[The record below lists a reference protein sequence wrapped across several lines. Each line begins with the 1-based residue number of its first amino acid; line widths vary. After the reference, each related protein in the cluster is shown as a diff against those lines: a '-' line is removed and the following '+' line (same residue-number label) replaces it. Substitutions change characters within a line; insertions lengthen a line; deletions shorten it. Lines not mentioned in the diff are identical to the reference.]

1 MGFGV
6 QGRSLSIFE
15 RQQSRACVLCLS
27 WQADEWWRCSCR
39 RGRIC
44 GTWRVWLGLGLAVL
58 GVQARVVGWWGQ
70 KAPAG
75 NFAGSR
81 EPADPRAE
89 SCDGV
94 GSVGACLLC
103 GLSLPA
109 RLCAR
114 LSGQAGRLGESPPYS
129 IARNLMCIQGY
140 ASQVFAR
147 AIRHL
152 WLKPFAPSRPQVP
165 RFLNPARK
173 LDWSNVEQGRGKGRL
188 FKDRSP
194 TPHLNT
200 CLVFWFV
207 ILFQ

>member
-1 MGFGV
+1 MVEPRRNSALRVRRGFWGPGSSV
-6 QGRSLSIFE
+6 VDILSASSRE
-15 RQQSRACVLCLS
+15 RVLCLS

-70 KAPAG
+70 EAPAG

-109 RLCAR
+109 RLCPR
-114 LSGQAGRLGESPPYS
+114 LSGQAGRLGEFPAYS
-129 IARNLMCIQGY
+129 MYSLARNLLFVQGC

-152 WLKPFAPSRPQVP
+152 WLKTFALSRPQ
-165 RFLNPARK
+165 NP
-173 LDWSNVEQGRGKGRL
+173 
-188 FKDRSP
+188 
-194 TPHLNT
+194 
-200 CLVFWFV
+200 
-207 ILFQ
+207 